1 MVNVERWYK
10 PENILLSYSGEVKV
24 ADFGLAR
31 IENADTK
38 TLTQVGVAMGTPLY
52 MSPEQIEGG
61 ALDARSDIYSLG
73 VTLYELVTGR
83 LPFQS
88 QDPLEFGPFSYCSS
102 APGSVGVRG
111 IAEPALGARDGIA
124 GETR

>member
-1 MVNVERWYK
+1 MPPLHWNTSTG
-10 PENILLSYSGEVKV
+10 LVKLI
-24 ADFGLAR
+24 DFGISQVLGRTRISASPLLNLA
-31 IENADTK
+31 
-38 TLTQVGVAMGTPLY
+38 GTAAY
-52 MSPEQIEGG
+52 ISPEQTGRMNRD
-61 ALDARSDIYSLG
+61 LDSRSDLYSLG